1 MSRLPI
7 HNHRSESQTPRLR
20 KGGTPKAV
28 RQLVDVLRRLY
39 EEHLNRRASEPN
51 TTWELPA
58 SGLQPLAERSRRR
71 SHS

>member
-1 MSRLPI
+1 MMSRLPI
-7 HNHRSESQTPRLR
+7 HNHRSESQAPRLR

-39 EEHLNRRASEPN
+39 DEHLSRRPSEPN

-58 SGLQPLAERSRRR
+58 SGLQPPAERGRR